1 LRNASNIAVAHKVS
15 IVIVNFNQGR
25 LTLDCIGSIVEH
37 TKNCEYEIIVVD
49 NGSSA
54 DEIAILERASDQIRL
69 IRLDRNMFFGEASN
83 IGAEHATGNLVLFL
97 NNDIKVTRRW
107 IESLIAALEAEYCAG
122 AVGPK
127 ILHPNDDLLE
137 AGAVIRPDGWGIQIG
152 KGGMKLPRNFIEA
165 TRITDYCSAACLLM
179 RKKHFLELGGF
190 DPIFDPAYFE
200 DVDLAIRLRSI
211 GLFTYYCGASVVYHE
226 ESTTSNRI
234 WSVEERNSYIA
245 ANRERLMR
253 RWGRY
258 LERRIEEDL
267 EPERLP
273 AINWEPESIPAP
285 SSYNVVLY
293 SSRPLKADVP
303 SQALLRTAEALQE
316 SCSVIVAAHETYSR
330 CRIYSLCRGV
340 GIALKSF
347 RIRGIREIDQ
357 RSCQLIVTFGED
369 ADTDLSAPHLAFE
382 RNGAELLP
390 LIDALNAR
398 G

>member
-1 LRNASNIAVAHKVS
+1 VGQKVS
-15 IVIVNFNQGR
+15 IVIVNFNQAR
-25 LTLDCIGSIVEH
+25 LALGCIGSIVEH
-37 TKNCEYEIIVVD
+37 TKSCEYEIIVVD

-54 DEIAILERASDQIRL
+54 GEVAILESVSDQINL

-83 IGAEHATGNLVLFL
+83 IGAEHTTGDLVLFL
-97 NNDIKVTRRW
+97 NNDIKVTHRW
-107 IESLIAALEAEYCAG
+107 IEPLLAALEAEYRAG

-127 ILHPNDDLLE
+127 ILHPNNDLLE
-137 AGAVIRPDGWGIQIG
+137 AGAVIRADGWGIQIG
-152 KGGMKLPRNFIEA
+152 KGGMKLPCDFVES

-179 RKKHFLELGGF
+179 GKKLFLDLGGF

-226 ESTTSNRI
+226 ESATSNRI
-234 WSVEERNSYIA
+234 WSAEERNNYIA
-245 ANRERLMR
+245 ANHERLMQ
-253 RWGRY
+253 RWGGY
-258 LERRIEEDL
+258 LSRRLEEDL
-267 EPERLP
+267 EPEPLP
-273 AINWEPESIPAP
+273 AINWEPESIPARQN
-285 SSYNVVLY
+285 YNVVLY

-316 SCSVIVAAHETYSR
+316 SCSVIIATHETYSR
-330 CRIYSLCRGV
+330 CRIYSLCRGF

-347 RIRGIREIDQ
+347 GVRGIREIDQ
-357 RSCQLIVTFGED
+357 RSCQLIVTFGEE

-382 RNGAELLP
+382 RDGANLLP

>member
-1 LRNASNIAVAHKVS
+1 VAHKIS
-15 IVIVNFNQGR
+15 IVIVNLNQAR
-25 LTLDCIGSIVEH
+25 LALDCIESIVEH

-54 DEIAILERASDQIRL
+54 DEIAILKRASDQINL

-83 IGAEHATGNLVLFL
+83 IGAEHATGDLVLFL
-97 NNDIKVTRRW
+97 NNDIKVTHRW
-107 IESLIAALEAEYCAG
+107 IEPLLATLEAEYRAG
-122 AVGPK
+122 AVGSK
-127 ILHPNDDLLE
+127 ILHPNNDLLE

-152 KGGMKLPRNFIEA
+152 KGGMKLPRDFIEA
-165 TRITDYCSAACLLM
+165 SRITDYCSAACLLV
-179 RKKHFLELGGF
+179 RKKVFLDLGGF

-200 DVDLAIRLRSI
+200 DADLAIRLRSI

-234 WSVEERNSYIA
+234 WSAEERKNHIA
-245 ANRERLMR
+245 ANHERLVQ

-267 EPERLP
+267 EPEPLP
-273 AINWEPESIPAP
+273 AIKWEPESVPAP
-285 SSYNVVLY
+285 LNYSVVLY
-293 SSRPLKADVP
+293 SSRPLKADAP
-303 SQALLRTAEALQE
+303 SRALLRTAEALQG
-316 SCSVIVAAHETYSR
+316 SCSVIVATHETYSR
-330 CRIYSLCRGV
+330 CRIYSLCRGF
-340 GIALKSF
+340 GIALSSF

-357 RSCQLIVTFGED
+357 ASCQLIVTFGAD

-382 RNGAELLP
+382 RDGAQLLP